1 MFQIVIVTVV
11 LTLFLYFIFQAGLDK
26 NPAMLP
32 DFSWLSTRNVSVFV
46 RPEEKTALRTPE
58 PSPCSS
64 PESQIRLLLTV
75 FSAPRNSLAR
85 ATIRKTW
92 GKKMVEYPGVKLVFM
107 LGRDADSVTHVS
119 C

>member
-1 MFQIVIVTVV
+1 MSDDIDPMFQIVIVTVV

-64 PESQIRLLLTV
+64 SDTQIRLLLAV
-75 FSAPRNSLAR
+75 FSAPRNSLAKWPR
-85 ATIRKTW
+85 RPS
-92 GKKMVEYPGVKLVFM
+92 GGPG
-107 LGRDADSVTHVS
+107 
-119 C
+119 